1 MHPGR
6 RLAAF
11 YPQDSHDRA
20 KAEFCA
26 GSSAACNAEADEC
39 RTPRHRT
46 RLRAEGRGRK
56 VLADPRI
63 ALALRNADFVARDG
77 HPRELLSAGTRVLF
91 RRRIPR
97 NSANRVR
104 LPSSWVCWV
113 NAPLSTAIAFAIIA
127 RSSGGT
133 SVKMR
138 VIINILP
145 VPARVASFLATCAGA
160 GPGRLCLPA
169 RNRVFAVEQACRTSV
184 FSSRQGLTVFSGR

>member
-26 GSSAACNAEADEC
+26 GSSAACNAEVDEC

-63 ALALRNADFVARDG
+63 ALALRV
-77 HPRELLSAGTRVLF
+77 
-91 RRRIPR
+91 
-97 NSANRVR
+97 
-104 LPSSWVCWV
+104 
-113 NAPLSTAIAFAIIA
+113 
-127 RSSGGT
+127 
-133 SVKMR
+133 
-138 VIINILP
+138 
-145 VPARVASFLATCAGA
+145 VPALVHQFDTSGIGGGGSGTIGLLACGA
-160 GPGRLCLPA
+160 TGPIILSEA
-169 RNRVFAVEQACRTSV
+169 RIS
-184 FSSRQGLTVFSGR
+184 